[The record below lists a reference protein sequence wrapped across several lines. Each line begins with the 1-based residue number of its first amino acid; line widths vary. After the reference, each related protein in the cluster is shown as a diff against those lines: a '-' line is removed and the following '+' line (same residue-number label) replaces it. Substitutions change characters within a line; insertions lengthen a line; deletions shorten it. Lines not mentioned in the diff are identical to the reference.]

1 MMDKWISNNTVA
13 KVLAL
18 VVSILLWVMV
28 HMDNNT
34 IPTST
39 TSAAM
44 GTSVINNVEVQPYG
58 FDEDKYVLKSIEPAT
73 VNIEV
78 RGQSDLI
85 SYFSTNSYKAKVNLS
100 DIKGAGTVTLPI
112 VAETPASVQ
121 YVSSTPGF
129 VKVTIEEKTS
139 NTFVPQIKVEGEPA
153 EGYQKGDPV
162 IADGTDKVKVTL
174 PESRLSDVGS
184 VQGVINIAGASDTVS
199 KTVTLAVYDKSGTA
213 MKDAVVSPASIKV
226 QVPIGA
232 SSRTLPLNLSYIGQL
247 PDNLVLAG
255 TEVSADEVTVYG
267 SESELSSLGSSITA
281 SVNLSSIDQAGT
293 VTLTAA
299 LDLPEGTDRI
309 SPSSVQVKITTEEFS
324 ERTVQNVPVRLTG
337 IGTNLEASIT
347 EPQSQQV
354 AISIKGAP
362 DAIQAVRPE
371 DIKASINLSGR
382 AAGTYKLPVQVVL
395 PETVSLSNP
404 GEQISVTV
412 TVTEGNGS
420 GTSTES
426 QPNNNEGSSG
436 NTGEGEPGN
445 GTEAGNNSGNGS
457 STPSETPGS
466 ESGTGTGS
474 GTETPSE
481 EGSNSGGTGTDTP
494 TDGSSDSSANSGD
507 TGTNT
512 GAQASTVDQA
522 LGKPAVSAN
531 TYH

>member
-13 KVLAL
+13 KILAL

-85 SYFSTNSYKAKVNLS
+85 SYFSTSSYKAKVNLS

-139 NTFVPQIKVEGEPA
+139 NSFIPQIQVEGEPA
-153 EGYQKGDPV
+153 AGYQKGDPV
-162 IADGTDKVKVTL
+162 IVDGPDKVSVTL
-174 PESRLSDVGS
+174 PESRLRDVGS
-184 VQGVINIAGASDTVS
+184 VQGVINIAGATDTVN
-199 KTVTLAVYDKSGTA
+199 KTVTLAVYDKSGAA
-213 MKDAVVSPASIKV
+213 MKDAVVSPATVKV
-226 QVPIGA
+226 QVPIGKA
-232 SSRTLPLNLSYIGQL
+232 SRTLPLTLSYIGQL
-247 PDNLVLAG
+247 PDNLVLAN

-267 SESELSSLGSSITA
+267 SQSELAALGSSITA
-281 SVNLSSIDQAGT
+281 SVNLSSINQAGT

-299 LDLPEGTDRI
+299 LDLPEDTDRI
-309 SPSSVQVKITTEEFS
+309 SPSSVQVKITTEKFS

-337 IGTNLEASIT
+337 IGNNLEATIT
-347 EPQSQQV
+347 DPQSQQV

-362 DAIQAVRPE
+362 DAIQAVKPE
-371 DIKASINLSGR
+371 DIKATVNLSGR
-382 AAGTYKLPVQVVL
+382 VVGTYKLPVQIVL

-404 GEQISVTV
+404 GEQMNVTV
-412 TVTEGNGS
+412 TVTESSGS
-420 GTSTES
+420 TTPSNSE
-426 QPNNNEGSSG
+426 QNNSEGSTG
-436 NTGEGEPGN
+436 NTGEGEPSNSTGTGNGSGNNPTNPTETPSNESDN
-445 GTEAGNNSGNGS
+445 GTEPSGGGNGNNGS
-457 STPSETPGS
+457 STDKPPAADDGNSS
-466 ESGTGTGS
+466 SAESGTGSTAS
-474 GTETPSE
+474 TP
-481 EGSNSGGTGTDTP
+481 
-494 TDGSSDSSANSGD
+494 
-507 TGTNT
+507 
-512 GAQASTVDQA
+512 QASTVDQA
-522 LGKPAVSAN
+522 LSKPVVSAN

>member
-139 NTFVPQIKVEGEPA
+139 NSFTPQIKVEGEPA
-153 EGYQKGDPV
+153 TGYQKGDPV
-162 IADGTDKVKVTL
+162 ITDGTDKVKVTL

-184 VQGVINIAGASDTVS
+184 VLGVINIAGAKDTVS

-213 MKDAVVSPASIKV
+213 MKDAVVSPASVKV
-226 QVPIGA
+226 EVPIGA
-232 SSRTLPLNLSYIGQL
+232 ASRTLPLNLSYIGQL
-247 PDNLVLAG
+247 PDSLVLAG
-255 TEVSADEVTVYG
+255 TEVSTDEVTVYG
-267 SESELSSLGSSITA
+267 SESELASLGSSITA
-281 SVNLSSIDQAGT
+281 SVNLSSIEQAGT

-337 IGTNLEASIT
+337 IGTNLEATIT
-347 EPQSQQV
+347 QPQSQQV
-354 AISIKGAP
+354 AINIKGAP

-412 TVTEGNGS
+412 TVTESSGS
-420 GTSTES
+420 GTPPDS
-426 QPNNNEGSSG
+426 QSNTNEGSG
-436 NTGEGEPGN
+436 NTGEVDPGN
-445 GTEAGNNSGNGS
+445 GTGAGNNAGSNS
-457 STPSETPGS
+457 STSPETPGNES
-466 ESGTGTGS
+466 GSGTGNS
-474 GTETPSE
+474 TETPSE
-481 EGSNSGGTGTDTP
+481 EGSSSGTGTDTP
-494 TDGSSDSSANSGD
+494 ADGGSNSSADPGD

-512 GAQASTVDQA
+512 SSQANTVDQA